1 MSMLKLLRAE
11 RTRQHA
17 SHLLALTR
25 RIWRGFGH
33 IAHPQWCGSCDAHR
47 KLSLATA
54 IVSPRCANSTSAL
67 AWNGANHAPPQNGN
81 QVQWMGRWTA
91 QFGAADM
98 RLHGLVEARQK
109 KHALLPQAKCPKHR
123 QVHCVTTVWQ
133 PAPDCEPTSERVEEV
148 DAHFGNVNLCLEA

>member
-1 MSMLKLLRAE
+1 MRPTS
-11 RTRQHA
+11 
-17 SHLLALTR
+17 
-25 RIWRGFGH
+25 WRSPGGFGEDLVTLP
-33 IAHPQWCGSCDAHR
+33 IRNGVD
-47 KLSLATA
+47 LAMP
-54 IVSPRCANSTSAL
+54 IVSFL
-67 AWNGANHAPPQNGN
+67 LPQPSSHQG
-81 QVQWMGRWTA
+81 A